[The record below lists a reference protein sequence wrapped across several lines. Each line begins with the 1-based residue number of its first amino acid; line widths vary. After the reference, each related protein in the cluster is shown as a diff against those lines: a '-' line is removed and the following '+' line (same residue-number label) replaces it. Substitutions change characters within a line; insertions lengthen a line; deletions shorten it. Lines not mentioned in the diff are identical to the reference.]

1 MKKVSIVGGGGN
13 VGASAGLYLA
23 ERGVSE
29 VLLVDIVE
37 GIPQGKGL
45 DLLQAGPIRGYDA
58 HVTGTDKIADIR
70 GSDVVL
76 VTAGFPR
83 KPGMSRTDL
92 LTKNADIV
100 GGIGSSIREYAPDA
114 FVVVVSNPLD
124 VMTYHMMK
132 TTGFP
137 SHRVMGMAGVLDSA
151 RLRAFVAMEL
161 GVAVTDVQAMVLG
174 GHGDSM
180 VPLPRYTTVGGVP
193 ITDLLEQEA
202 IDRLVERTR
211 KGGGEIVALLKSGS
225 AYYAPGASAAQMV
238 ESILLD
244 NKRLLPAAAY
254 CDGQYGLKDVYVG
267 VPVIL
272 GGGGVEKVVE
282 LPLTEA
288 EKKALH
294 TSAGEVK
301 SSIAELGS

>member
-23 ERGVSE
+23 ERGLCE

-45 DLLQAGPIRGYDA
+45 DLLEAGPVRGYDSR
-58 HVTGTDKIADIR
+58 VSGTDKIADLK

-100 GGIGSSIREYAPDA
+100 GSIGNSIREYAPNA

-137 SHRVMGMAGVLDSA
+137 AHRVMGMAGVLDSA
-151 RLRAFVAMEL
+151 RLRAFVSLEL
-161 GVAVTDVQAMVLG
+161 NVAVTDVQAMVLG

-180 VPLPRYTTVGGVP
+180 VPLPRYTTVSGVP
-193 ITDLLEQEA
+193 ITDLLDGAA
-202 IDRLVERTR
+202 IERLVERTR

-225 AYYAPGASAAQMV
+225 AYYAPGASAALMV
-238 ESILLD
+238 EAILLD
-244 NKRLLPAAAY
+244 NKRLLPAAAF
-254 CDGQYGLKDVYVG
+254 CDGPYGLKDVYVG
-267 VPVIL
+267 VPVML
-272 GGGGVEKVVE
+272 GAGGVEKIVE
-282 LPLTEA
+282 LPLDETERA
-288 EKKALH
+288 ALH
-294 TSAGEVK
+294 KSAAEVK
-301 SSIAELGS
+301 SAIAELDS